1 MLPASLGPQPSLL
14 FLSLE
19 LPALQNKGGIAILE
33 TGTGG
38 SLSTPLSSPSLC
50 CASVVAVT
58 ADRRGL
64 GQDLPPWT
72 WARFPGGCCFHTS
85 PSQQQDGFVTALEKR
100 PPNPPGCLSE
110 HPLHPGAST
119 DLWRA
124 IPLLGSTGVLWAH
137 PEKAV
142 HLTGSPVC
150 TATTLSEPPF
160 SGWQLLLLP
169 RLLGMCKTCQQG
181 LAAPCSSLG

>member
-1 MLPASLGPQPSLL
+1 MDVGSFPWGLLFSHLSQPAAGRFCYCFGKTPPQPPG
-14 FLSLE
+14 
-19 LPALQNKGGIAILE
+19 LP
-33 TGTGG
+33 
-38 SLSTPLSSPSLC
+38 
-50 CASVVAVT
+50 V
-58 ADRRGL
+58 R
-64 GQDLPPWT
+64 
-72 WARFPGGCCFHTS
+72 
-85 PSQQQDGFVTALEKR
+85 
-100 PPNPPGCLSE
+100 